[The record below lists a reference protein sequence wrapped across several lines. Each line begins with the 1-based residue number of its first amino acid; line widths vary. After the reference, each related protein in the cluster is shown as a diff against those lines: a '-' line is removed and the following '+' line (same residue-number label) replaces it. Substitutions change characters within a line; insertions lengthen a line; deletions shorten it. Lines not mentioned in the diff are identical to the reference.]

1 MTLIVRFHCIGKV
14 VIAVINYKVCFRK
27 YNLISVFKLLAF
39 AFNIILIVC
48 AIVSISSTVFYHV
61 SNFVHFY
68 VTLSDSNCVE

>member
-1 MTLIVRFHCIGKV
+1 MILIVRFHCIGKV

-39 AFNIILIVC
+39 AFNINLIVC
-48 AIVSISSTVFYHV
+48 AIVNISRMFYHV

-68 VTLSDSNCVE
+68 VTVSDSNCVE